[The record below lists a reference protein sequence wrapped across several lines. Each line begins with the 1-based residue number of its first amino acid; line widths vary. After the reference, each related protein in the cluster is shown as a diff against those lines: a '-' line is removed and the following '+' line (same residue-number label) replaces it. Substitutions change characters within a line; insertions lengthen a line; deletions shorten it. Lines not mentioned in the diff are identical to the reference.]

1 METKPWFK
9 QSKIIHFDRN
19 RPFKDV
25 WEYVSNPENIA
36 SHAFY
41 PFIRF
46 SLRVKIYEQKREQKQ
61 GKQKQGKLVRLEKP
75 KKREISYASH
85 LDSNIFSFY
94 AEKLTDKYENLLKN
108 ENCGQS
114 VIAYRKDLGKS
125 NVDFALDAFVKVKKF
140 CEANQQD
147 CIVAICYDIKDFY
160 GSLDHKIL
168 KEKLCEVLQTG
179 NPAQLPKDYFN
190 IYKAMTKF
198 SWVEKDALLEPL
210 GINKKW
216 LSARDCFCQ
225 NAKEFREKVR
235 ANQLIQSNKQCYGI
249 PQGSSISPVFS
260 NIYMLSFDREMTQYA
275 EQRNAFYLRYSDDIL
290 WLCLENSCAE
300 DKEKIESELREL
312 RLEVNGDKK
321 KESRF
326 KYNNGMIENIPEQG
340 KGKAVPLEYLGFS
353 FNGKCCYLR
362 NKTLS
367 NYYIKMSR
375 FITRLKRLAAYSKQD
390 CGELYVGKIYRGFSH
405 LAKKQAKKTNFILYA
420 LEADSKFKEAGL
432 KSGIRHQIR
441 KHWDFIHRQIKKEKK
456 MEVEAVG
463 YARTVG
469 KNKEGNDVDFVKLHI
484 LRKPNSNTRK
494 ELKTTEGGEIPD
506 SIYVKIELMGKL
518 EKLPYPCT
526 LLLETEDQIRGGQI
540 VREVTGFEQPKPK
553 K

>member
-1 METKPWFK
+1 
-9 QSKIIHFDRN
+9 
-19 RPFKDV
+19 
-25 WEYVSNPENIA
+25 
-36 SHAFY
+36 
-41 PFIRF
+41 
-46 SLRVKIYEQKREQKQ
+46 
-61 GKQKQGKLVRLEKP
+61 
-75 KKREISYASH
+75 
-85 LDSNIFSFY
+85 
-94 AEKLTDKYENLLKN
+94 
-108 ENCGQS
+108 
-114 VIAYRKDLGKS
+114 
-125 NVDFALDAFVKVKKF
+125 
-140 CEANQQD
+140 
-147 CIVAICYDIKDFY
+147 
-160 GSLDHKIL
+160 
-168 KEKLCEVLQTG
+168 
-179 NPAQLPKDYFN
+179 
-190 IYKAMTKF
+190 
-198 SWVEKDALLEPL
+198 
-210 GINKKW
+210 
-216 LSARDCFCQ
+216 
-225 NAKEFREKVR
+225 
-235 ANQLIQSNKQCYGI
+235 
-249 PQGSSISPVFS
+249 
-260 NIYMLSFDREMTQYA
+260 MLSFDREMTQYA

-506 SIYVKIELMGKL
+506 SIYVKIELMDKL

-526 LLLETEDQIRGGQI
+526 LLLETEEQIRGGQI
-540 VREVTGFEQPKPK
+540 VREVTGFEPKPK
-553 K
+553 KK